1 MTLIRPCIFCPQGLL
16 RYLARLDTKSSGITI
31 GQLLPR
37 YTSYILCDLGFAKD
51 YIHIQDG
58 PRVGLYQ
65 GGKLSLSTGLTST
78 SPPSFFHFLNLAAGA
93 GPGPVQEVER
103 SSGCD
108 QCQALE
114 EDPDRAEAVCPNDF
128 HTARR
133 WLRPVVQA
141 GSRSGR
147 GWVQPW
153 WVDHGPF
160 IGPFEERTWMHL
172 KNALGSHWMLNVG
185 LCQLAPRDECWYFV
199 FQVQYSEGQ
208 CYQYILI
215 DQKRSTQ
222 YFNGWIHTFSMF
234 HLWSLLSLSHDVL
247 VC

>member
-1 MTLIRPCIFCPQGLL
+1 MTPIQLCILCPQGLL

-37 YTSYILCDLGFAKD
+37 YTSHILCDLGFAKD

-65 GGKLSLSTGLTST
+65 GGKLSLSTGLSST
-78 SPPSFFHFLNLAAGA
+78 YPPSLFHFQNLAAGS

-114 EDPDRAEAVCPNDF
+114 EDPDRAEALCPNDF
-128 HTARR
+128 LTARR
-133 WLRPVVQA
+133 WVCPVVQE

-147 GWVQPW
+147 G
-153 WVDHGPF
+153 
-160 IGPFEERTWMHL
+160 
-172 KNALGSHWMLNVG
+172 
-185 LCQLAPRDECWYFV
+185 
-199 FQVQYSEGQ
+199 
-208 CYQYILI
+208 
-215 DQKRSTQ
+215 
-222 YFNGWIHTFSMF
+222 
-234 HLWSLLSLSHDVL
+234 
-247 VC
+247 